1 MVFMSWR
8 EFWNQPHSIYVSERH
23 ALLHHDRIAKDIG
36 ALVPS
41 QNAIVLDY
49 GCGETTA
56 ALETARHCGQLY
68 LFDAAPNVQDK
79 LRRRY
84 AGEQK
89 ITVLTED
96 GFLVLPDAS
105 LDMVV
110 CNSVLQY
117 LRADETARLTEIWHD
132 KLKPGGRLVLGDVIP
147 PDLSAMDDVKALLT
161 FAFEGG
167 FLFAALRGLVATFF
181 SNYRTLRDEIGLT
194 AYSEDDMLSL
204 LSAHGF
210 EATRATHNIGHH
222 QGRMT
227 FIATKMS

>member
-23 ALLHHDRIAKDIG
+23 ALLHYDRIAKDIA

-41 QNAIVLDY
+41 QNSVVLDY
-49 GCGETTA
+49 GCGEAQA
-56 ALETARHCGQLY
+56 AGESARHCGQLY

-79 LRRRY
+79 LRRRF
-84 AGEQK
+84 AGEPK

-96 GFLVLPDAS
+96 GFLALPDGG

-147 PDLSAMDDVKALLT
+147 PDLSTLDDVKALLT

-167 FLFAALRGLVATFF
+167 FLFAALRGLAATFF

-194 AYSEDDMLSL
+194 TYSEDDMLCQ
-204 LSAHGF
+204 LSTHGF
-210 EATRATHNIGHH
+210 AAERAPHNIGHH
-222 QGRMT
+222 QARMT
-227 FIATKMS
+227 FIAAKMS